1 MLPAQFTVDED
12 QRTYD
17 LRGQA
22 GPLMEIMQIL
32 KANNIPMNGTIDIRS
47 NPAVRQQVMNVVLA
61 KSTPDGEKQ
70 AYTTAPGRL
79 RNSERLRTP
88 EPGQKIAATAITTAG
103 SRMKTP
109 TT

>member
-1 MLPAQFTVDED
+1 MWFADALAHDIGAPLP
-12 QRTYD
+12 
-17 LRGQA
+17 
-22 GPLMEIMQIL
+22 
-32 KANNIPMNGTIDIRS
+32 
-47 NPAVRQQVMNVVLA
+47 A

-79 RNSERLRTP
+79 RDSERLRTP